1 MEIYIYKKYATLT
14 IGEILLRAFAFWCCE
29 CSVKQLKKEK
39 KRKKEKE
46 KEKGKA
52 ISNLPPLPVP
62 LGLSSLPDMPAVE
75 RTARG
80 VWPEHSAAVGPVVT
94 RPLPM
99 SLSAGNDIMRERV
112 KNRQLSW
119 ICEHRS
125 NFMQFGGTAQPT
137 TNAGR
142 AAFIKA
148 RALAYHTIPYQTIPY
163 MAGLNL
169 NVQHHHQEACSRLLS
184 ILITGLGGLACLET
198 PQL

>member
-1 MEIYIYKKYATLT
+1 MLSKT
-14 IGEILLRAFAFWCCE
+14 IEEG
-29 CSVKQLKKEK
+29 KKEK
-39 KRKKEKE
+39 KKKE

-148 RALAYHTIPYQTIPY
+148 RALAYHTIPY

-184 ILITGLGGLACLET
+184 ILITGLGGLACLEI